1 MFIKKLALGTAAA
14 TLVAAPVVAQSA
26 PERIA
31 PVAGESELGGESIA
45 PAFIVLAIAAVGVGI
60 LLLTGD
66 DDDDAPISA

>member
-1 MFIKKLALGTAAA
+1 MFIKNLALGTAAA

-60 LLLTGD
+60 LLLTED